1 MKKPVKVPDVESH
14 FNLSCLHGLFLSM
27 YGNSVA
33 KQSVAQISGRNLFLF
48 AVLRNLDRE
57 VLHQ

>member
-33 KQSVAQISGRNLFLF
+33 KQSLLKYRAATFFYSLSSEI
-48 AVLRNLDRE
+48 
-57 VLHQ
+57 